1 MTAVEED
8 IHGGRVERKRLIEFC
23 FVYAEA
29 QDAPSR
35 SFAALAQASQK
46 LDDMDAAQDQTFSL
60 ARLVT
65 RHNPI
70 VSTACV
76 KGCIFGPQDS
86 SSTASPEKRSSGLIN
101 WKLDPDLS
109 ILLRIFSSIY
119 T

>member
-1 MTAVEED
+1 M
-8 IHGGRVERKRLIEFC
+8 ERKRLIEFC

-46 LDDMDAAQDQTFSL
+46 LDDMDATQDQTFSL

-76 KGCIFGPQDS
+76 KGCILAHRTVLRQP
-86 SSTASPEKRSSGLIN
+86 PRKRGAQA
-101 WKLDPDLS
+101 
-109 ILLRIFSSIY
+109 
-119 T
+119 